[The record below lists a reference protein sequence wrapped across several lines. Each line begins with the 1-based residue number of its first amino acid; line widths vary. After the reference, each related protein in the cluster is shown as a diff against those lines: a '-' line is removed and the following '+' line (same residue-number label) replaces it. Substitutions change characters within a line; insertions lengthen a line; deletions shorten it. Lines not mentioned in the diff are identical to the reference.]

1 VVAKRSSPLPPL
13 HCPVVREPEL
23 PVLPLC
29 GITAALRH
37 AQGRAVVILAC
48 DMPFVTPQLLAWLA
62 ALEGAAIAQARG
74 RPQPLMGRYLHAQLP
89 ALERAL
95 HRALP
100 VTAAVLA
107 LGPRLLDEGELSR
120 FGDPRTL
127 CFNVN
132 DRRELAEAERRVVAH
147 AG

>member
-1 VVAKRSSPLPPL
+1 
-13 HCPVVREPEL
+13 
-23 PVLPLC
+23 
-29 GITAALRH
+29 
-37 AQGRAVVILAC
+37 VVILAC

-62 ALEGAAIAQARG
+62 ALEGAAIAQVHG

-89 ALERAL
+89 GLERAL
-95 HRALP
+95 QRALP

-107 LGPRLLDEGELSR
+107 LGPRLLDERELSR